1 MNLHNSRRAASAAPA
16 PAPAEAGSA
25 YIITLM
31 ALVVLTIL
39 ALALAL
45 VTQTEVQVGA
55 NERTVNRTFYAADSG
70 LGIAAAEA
78 LSSGRYTGMTV
89 ILNKVSVG
97 LGASTSNVADKV
109 TITQLVPILTV
120 RCDWCP
126 ANADG
131 VPKFW
136 KVNHIV
142 NATSQRVAWS
152 GSGDPPANATLL
164 GQKTLSAMFEF
175 QPWPTPPVES
185 IPTDPTVLA
194 QIKF

>member
-1 MNLHNSRRAASAAPA
+1 MKTQRARSRS
-16 PAPAEAGSA
+16 EAGSA
-25 YIITLM
+25 YIVTLL

-39 ALALAL
+39 ALSLAL

-78 LSSGRYTGMTV
+78 LSSGRYTPMTV
-89 ILNKVSVG
+89 LLNRVTVG
-97 LGASTSNVADKV
+97 NANTADRV
-109 TITQLVPILTV
+109 TITAIVPILTT

-126 ANADG
+126 ANANG

-136 KVNHIV
+136 KVNHAV
-142 NATSQRVAWS
+142 TATSQRLAWK
-152 GSGDPPANATLL
+152 GTGDPPADANLL

-185 IPTDPTVLA
+185 IPTDPAVLA
-194 QIKF
+194 MIKF

>member
-1 MNLHNSRRAASAAPA
+1 MTTHRSPSR
-16 PAPAEAGSA
+16 AESGSA
-25 YIITLM
+25 YIITLL

-39 ALALAL
+39 ALALSL

-78 LSSGRYTGMTV
+78 LASGRYTGVTV
-89 ILNKVSVG
+89 ILNKSSVG
-97 LGASTSNVADKV
+97 LGSSTSNVADRV
-109 TITQLVPILTV
+109 TVTAFVPIQVV

-131 VPKFW
+131 VPKFF
-136 KVNHIV
+136 KVNHIA
-142 NATSQRVAWS
+142 NATAQRVAWT
-152 GSGDPPANATLL
+152 GSGAPPATATLL

-175 QPWPTPPVES
+175 QPWPSPPVES
-185 IPTDPTVLA
+185 IPTDPQVLA